1 MNASKA
7 LAPRAHAP
15 RAPPP
20 VNLTHAETLFKGDV
34 VVADEAHMHN
44 LVGGAVVV
52 PAGTELH
59 VLPSHT
65 GTLFVLQGP
74 TVIKLPPVS
83 DPAVPLTYEF
93 VLNRDTSKEG
103 TEESEDESEDEKEDE
118 KEEEDALGTEDKERD
133 DNERDDKEGDEK
145 DDDVQFVCAPDHEFA
160 PSSAVI
166 CHDVVVLPHL
176 AFSKSD
182 SAPSDSASSDSAS
195 SDLEHAQTVRLVFP
209 ACVKWFMLK
218 VQTTRIPADGRVQLR
233 ITGNAGIA
241 GITGITE
248 TATIAGTAGGTA
260 PRSQLLSKHRRAQ
273 FCGPA
278 L

>member
-1 MNASKA
+1 M
-7 LAPRAHAP
+7 
-15 RAPPP
+15 
-20 VNLTHAETLFKGDV
+20 NLTHAETLFKGDV

-103 TEESEDESEDEKEDE
+103 SEDSNAERTAESEDESEEESEDEKEDE
-118 KEEEDALGTEDKERD
+118 KEEEDALGTEDKEGD

-176 AFSKSD
+176 ASSKSDSAPSD
-182 SAPSDSASSDSAS
+182 SAPSDSASSDSAY
-195 SDLEHAQTVRLVFP
+195 AQTVRLVFP
-209 ACVKWFMLK
+209 ACVKWFMIK

-233 ITGNAGIA
+233 ITGTAGIA

-248 TATIAGTAGGTA
+248 MTGGTA
-260 PRSQLLSKHRRAQ
+260 PRSQILSKHRRAQ